1 MDEWWIGAVRSDYRL
16 RMGKRNRGMSA
27 MINEAAKRLMA
38 GEEGSDVVGFL
49 RAELAVSAERGG
61 RPFSHATLKTYV
73 SHAKSKVLAADFR
86 NPGLGCCRGR
96 RGACEQGVARRPRRL
111 PPGARMDG

>member
-1 MDEWWIGAVRSDYRL
+1 
-16 RMGKRNRGMSA
+16 MGKRNRGMSA

-61 RPFSHATLKTYV
+61 RPQIGIHAI
-73 SHAKSKVLAADFR
+73 
-86 NPGLGCCRGR
+86 
-96 RGACEQGVARRPRRL
+96 GVWPRRE
-111 PPGARMDG
+111 GNVQTA